1 MVLNTASS
9 LLALR
14 RGSTVLITLVRL
26 VLSCGPACSSQ
37 LISGI
42 FRIGFLTLTNH
53 FATTFKTGTEP
64 PIDKD
69 LLVLYARP
77 HPKNATPADP
87 VGPPTDFQL
96 FQDKMWAVVLAT
108 ADGSL
113 TLAGSDS
120 NTQTF
125 DVKAGVN
132 KLSLPLNPG
141 DFMSGTLTRNGQTVV
156 NLKPNNFTFN
166 PNPSA
171 FNYNA
176 FTASATSA

>member
-1 MVLNTASS
+1 M
-9 LLALR
+9 
-14 RGSTVLITLVRL
+14 
-26 VLSCGPACSSQ
+26 
-37 LISGI
+37 
-42 FRIGFLTLTNH
+42 TNF
-53 FATTFKTGTEP
+53 FATQFKTGTAP
-64 PIDKD
+64 AIDKD

-108 ADGSL
+108 ADGQL
-113 TLAGSDS
+113 TLTSGS

-125 DVKAGVN
+125 DVTAGVN
-132 KLSLPLNPG
+132 KLSLALQPG
-141 DFMSGTLTRNGQTVV
+141 AGMEGTLVRNGATVV
-156 NLKPNNFTFN
+156 DLKPDFTFN

>member
-1 MVLNTASS
+1 MW
-9 LLALR
+9 
-14 RGSTVLITLVRL
+14 
-26 VLSCGPACSSQ
+26 
-37 LISGI
+37 
-42 FRIGFLTLTNH
+42 
-53 FATTFKTGTEP
+53 
-64 PIDKD
+64 
-69 LLVLYARP
+69 ARP

-132 KLSLPLNPG
+132 KLSLPIAANG
-141 DFMSGTLTRNGQTVV
+141 FMKATLTRNGQTVIDFQ
-156 NLKPNNFTFN
+156 PEGFSFN
-166 PNPSA
+166 PTPET

-176 FTASATSA
+176 FVASRVRQSPGFVVIQSE